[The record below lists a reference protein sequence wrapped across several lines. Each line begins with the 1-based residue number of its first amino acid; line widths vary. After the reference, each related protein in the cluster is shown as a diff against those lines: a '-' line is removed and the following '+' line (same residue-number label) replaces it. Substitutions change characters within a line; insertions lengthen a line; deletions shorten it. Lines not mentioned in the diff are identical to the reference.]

1 MYKLLL
7 FLLFLFIYYIQTLKA
22 LQITLYFSKKP
33 FGVKSYQL
41 LLNQI
46 SYCSYTFSFQL
57 LLVDN
62 FNLKTAV

>member
-1 MYKLLL
+1 M
-7 FLLFLFIYYIQTLKA
+7 
-22 LQITLYFSKKP
+22 QITLYFSKKP
-33 FGVKSYQL
+33 FDVKSYQL

-62 FNLKTAV
+62 LNLKTAV